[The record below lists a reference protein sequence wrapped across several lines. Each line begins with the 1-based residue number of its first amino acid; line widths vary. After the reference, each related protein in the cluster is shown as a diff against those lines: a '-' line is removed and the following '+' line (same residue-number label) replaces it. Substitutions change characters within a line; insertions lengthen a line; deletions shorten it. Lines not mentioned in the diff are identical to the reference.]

1 MTNPNLTH
9 IEFLLD
15 RSGSMDTIKSD
26 VEGGFNAYIADQCA
40 QPGQCTVSLTQFD
53 DEYDVVFTAFD
64 VGDVPKLKLEPRG
77 WTALLDAIGRS
88 INSLGM
94 RLAQM
99 PEDRRPG
106 TVIFAIMTDGMENA
120 SREYTHAAIKAMIT
134 RQEQVYNWQFL
145 YMGAD
150 QDAIEVGASIGIARG
165 RSLTY
170 DRGYARQAYAA
181 ASTLT
186 GMMRAVSVD
195 GTPPDAVEFSEADR
209 AASSGGNVK

>member
-1 MTNPNLTH
+1 MTNPNYTH

-26 VEGGFNAYIADQCA
+26 VEGGFNSYIADQVA
-40 QPGQCTVSLTQFD
+40 QPGQCTVSLAQFD
-53 DEYDVVFTAFD
+53 DEYEVVFTAFD
-64 VGDVPKLKLEPRG
+64 VKDVPKLKLEPRG

-88 INSLGM
+88 INALGM

-106 TVIFAIMTDGMENA
+106 TVIFAIMTDGLENA
-120 SREYTHAAIKAMIT
+120 SKEYTHAAIKQMIT
-134 RQEQVYNWQFL
+134 RQERVYNWQFL

-170 DRGYARQAYAA
+170 GRGYAREAYAA

-186 GMMRAVSVD
+186 GMMRAVSAD
-195 GTPPDAVEFSEADR
+195 GTAPGSVEFSEADR
-209 AASSGGNVK
+209 AASSGGTK